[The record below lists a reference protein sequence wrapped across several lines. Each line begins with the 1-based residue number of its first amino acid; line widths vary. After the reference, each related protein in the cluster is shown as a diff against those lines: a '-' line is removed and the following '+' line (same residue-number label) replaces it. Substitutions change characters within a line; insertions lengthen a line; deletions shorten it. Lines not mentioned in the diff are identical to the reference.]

1 MPSVGRPR
9 SFNRDAALT
18 AAMNVFWTLGYEGT
32 SLTDLTQAMNIN
44 RPSLYAAFGSKEK
57 LFAEALALYEDTEGS
72 DITRMLNDAVAARVG
87 IEATLRHN
95 ARVYVEEGRP
105 RGCLIVLSH
114 LIGTPESR
122 EIRSLLAARREAG
135 EAELF
140 DRIERGKANGD
151 VPTDADSKRLAA
163 FYTTILQGMSIK
175 ARDGATE
182 AELDEIVTVAMSAWP
197 EKLDL

>member
-1 MPSVGRPR
+1 
-9 SFNRDAALT
+9 
-18 AAMNVFWTLGYEGT
+18 MNVFWALGYEGT

-57 LFAEALALYEDTEGS
+57 LFADALALYEDIEGGV
-72 DITRMLNDAVAARVG
+72 ITRLLDDAETARAG

-105 RGCLIVLSH
+105 RGCMIVLSH
-114 LIGTPESR
+114 LVGTPEST
-122 EIRSLLAARREAG
+122 EIRSLLVARREAG
-135 EAELF
+135 EAELG
-140 DRIERGKANGD
+140 DRIERGKTNGD
-151 VPTDADSKRLAA
+151 VPADADSKGLAA

-182 AELDEIVTVAMSAWP
+182 SELDEIVTVAMSAWP
-197 EKLDL
+197 EKLDPESVGEQANETFGTGRTW